1 MYKNNDKVTDGKEQS
16 SSFIEP
22 VYELIHYSTKSC
34 VYRKSTNIHI
44 QQLIKDWKGT
54 TDSSCALVQLYN
66 FEIIVI
72 QKSKR
77 SSLMKMSPNID
88 TDRQLR

>member
-22 VYELIHYSTKSC
+22 VYKQIHYSTKKLC
-34 VYRKSTNIHI
+34 L
-44 QQLIKDWKGT
+44 QKGVSIAVDEGLEST
-54 TDSSCALVQLYN
+54 TDSSCALVQLN
-66 FEIIVI
+66 NIETIVV

-77 SSLMKMSPNID
+77 SSLIKNV
-88 TDRQLR
+88 T